1 MTDPEI
7 QPQPAQQ
14 EAGDLKQEKPKQVI
28 ATKVSGTVKW
38 FNVKSGYGFINRND
52 TKEDVFVHQTAIAK
66 NNPNEASNVTG
77 PEGQSVKGSPYAADR
92 RRGTFRRGGPRGGGP
107 VGGGYRGGKRSV
119 GAPDSGGDGEGGTS
133 SEEKEAPDNAAAAM
147 NGDGSPRGRGG
158 YRRSFRARYVRRG
171 GPRRPMNEGEQGIP
185 QDEGVMEDGAPRGR
199 GRGRGGFRGGFRGRG
214 GGFRAGF
221 RGGFRGSRGGFRGRG
236 GSGDRGGRGRGRG
249 GPPRGG
255 RGV

>member
-1 MTDPEI
+1 M
-7 QPQPAQQ
+7 
-14 EAGDLKQEKPKQVI
+14 
-28 ATKVSGTVKW
+28 
-38 FNVKSGYGFINRND
+38 
-52 TKEDVFVHQTAIAK
+52 
-66 NNPNEASNVTG
+66 
-77 PEGQSVKGSPYAADR
+77 
-92 RRGTFRRGGPRGGGP
+92 
-107 VGGGYRGGKRSV
+107 

-133 SEEKEAPDNAAAAM
+133 SEEKDVPVNAAAPATM

-185 QDEGVMEDGAPRGR
+185 QDEGVMEDGGAPRGR
-199 GRGRGGFRGGFRGRG
+199 GRGRGGFRGGFRGR

-236 GSGDRGGRGRGRG
+236 GGGGRGRGRG

-255 RGV
+255 GGRGGGANIPNAGESTA